1 MIHGVDQRSGAIR
14 LWFTAYE
21 STATERVRG
30 VSSLVLR
37 YRFTTSGLADS
48 SSKKTKTGRQFFW
61 RPVGREELAIPAA
74 PATTGRTT
82 TATAAASHSSTTLSA
97 PTTAAAPASSTTFT
111 AAATTT
117 ASTTAATVPP
127 PPASTAPASSST
139 TLAAFILGTKV
150 LFRTSHSATLQSCL
164 SPRATKAMHVPY

>member
-48 SSKKTKTGRQFFW
+48 SSEKTKTGRQFFW

-74 PATTGRTT
+74 PATTRPPW
-82 TATAAASHSSTTLSA
+82 TATAPTSH
-97 PTTAAAPASSTTFT
+97 
-111 AAATTT
+111 
-117 ASTTAATVPP
+117 
-127 PPASTAPASSST
+127 

>member
-48 SSKKTKTGRQFFW
+48 SSEKTKTGRQFFW

-74 PATTGRTT
+74 PATTVPTT
-82 TATAAASHSSTTLSA
+82 TATAAPSATSTTLSA
-97 PTTAAAPASSTTFT
+97 TTTTS
-111 AAATTT
+111 TT
-117 ASTTAATVPP
+117 ASATT
-127 PPASTAPASSST
+127 
-139 TLAAFILGTKV
+139 
-150 LFRTSHSATLQSCL
+150 
-164 SPRATKAMHVPY
+164 

>member
-48 SSKKTKTGRQFFW
+48 SSEKTKTGRQFFW
-61 RPVGREELAIPAA
+61 RPVGQEELAIPAA
-74 PATTGRTT
+74 PAPPPSPPCP
-82 TATAAASHSSTTLSA
+82 ATAAT
-97 PTTAAAPASSTTFT
+97 
-111 AAATTT
+111 
-117 ASTTAATVPP
+117 
-127 PPASTAPASSST
+127 ST

>member
-48 SSKKTKTGRQFFW
+48 SSEKTKTGRQFFW

-82 TATAAASHSSTTLSA
+82 TATAAASHS
-97 PTTAAAPASSTTFT
+97 
-111 AAATTT
+111 ATST
-117 ASTTAATVPP
+117 ASTATAAT
-127 PPASTAPASSST
+127 ST

>member
-1 MIHGVDQRSGAIR
+1 QRSGAIR

-74 PATTGRTT
+74 PAPTGRTT
-82 TATAAASHSSTTLSA
+82 PATAATPASASATTLAAGRSTAAHAATSTAWTATAAT
-97 PTTAAAPASSTTFT
+97 
-111 AAATTT
+111 
-117 ASTTAATVPP
+117 
-127 PPASTAPASSST
+127 ST

>member
-97 PTTAAAPASSTTFT
+97 PTTAGASASSTTLT

-117 ASTTAATVPP
+117 ASTSATTLSAATPSAATTSATTP
-127 PPASTAPASSST
+127 TTAPASTSST
-139 TLAAFILGTKV
+139 
-150 LFRTSHSATLQSCL
+150 
-164 SPRATKAMHVPY
+164 